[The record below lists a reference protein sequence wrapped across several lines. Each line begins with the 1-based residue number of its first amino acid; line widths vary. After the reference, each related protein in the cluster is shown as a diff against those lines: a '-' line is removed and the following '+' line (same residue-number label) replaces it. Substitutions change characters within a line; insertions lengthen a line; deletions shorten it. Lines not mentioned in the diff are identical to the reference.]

1 MKTILLIQENAA
13 SLIALAM
20 VLRSQGWTV
29 LETDNQ
35 TQAIDACLENNGA
48 IKLLL
53 TDFELGTDYGPE
65 VAKRLL
71 ELSPE
76 MQVIFVLSSPPERS
90 HDTGLP
96 SGRCAFLSKPFD
108 ADTLI
113 NALEILS
120 KPPRASRVIQGKPH

>member
-1 MKTILLIQENAA
+1 LKTILLIQENPT

-29 LETDNQ
+29 LETENQ
-35 TQAIDACLENNGA
+35 TQAIHACLENNGA
-48 IKLLL
+48 IKLTLM
-53 TDFELGTDYGPE
+53 DFELRGRHGPE

-76 MQVIFVLSSPPERS
+76 MQVVFVLDSPPKKLLDKGS
-90 HDTGLP
+90 LP
-96 SGRCAFLSKPFD
+96 GGYVFLSKPFD

>member
-1 MKTILLIQENAA
+1 LKTILLIQENPA
-13 SLIALAM
+13 SLLAFAM

-29 LETDNQ
+29 LETEDQ
-35 TQAIDACLENNGA
+35 TQAIHACLENNRA

-53 TDFELGTDYGPE
+53 TDFELRSDHGPE

-76 MQVIFVLSSPPERS
+76 MRVIFVLNSAPERLL
-90 HDTGLP
+90 DTGSLP
-96 SGRCAFLSKPFD
+96 GGYVFLSKPFD

-120 KPPRASRVIQGKPH
+120 KPSRAPRVIQGKPK